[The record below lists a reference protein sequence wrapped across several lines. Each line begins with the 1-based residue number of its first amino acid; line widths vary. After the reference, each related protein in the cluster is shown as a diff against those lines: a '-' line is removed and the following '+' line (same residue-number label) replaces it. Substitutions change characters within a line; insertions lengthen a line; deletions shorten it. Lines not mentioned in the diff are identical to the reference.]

1 SSSEKRLPRRKHH
14 QMESNLHEKQEKAN
28 RIISEAI
35 AKARQRGEK
44 NIPRVMSP
52 ESFPSSSAQYKTHCE
67 REHKGNGKA
76 RTKEKASRK
85 ACIVPSSKSK
95 QKTKIGYVDDFRSLL
110 NQQNAQP
117 IKE

>member
-1 SSSEKRLPRRKHH
+1 
-14 QMESNLHEKQEKAN
+14 MEDKQEKAN

-52 ESFPSSSAQYKTHCE
+52 ESFPSSSSHYKAH
-67 REHKGNGKA
+67 REHKGNGKT
-76 RTKEKASRK
+76 RSKEKVSRK

-95 QKTKIGYVDDFRSLL
+95 QKPKIG
-110 NQQNAQP
+110 
-117 IKE
+117 

>member
-1 SSSEKRLPRRKHH
+1 
-14 QMESNLHEKQEKAN
+14 MESNLQEKQEKAN

-52 ESFPSSSAQYKTHCE
+52 ESFPSSSSQYKTHRD

-76 RTKEKASRK
+76 RLKEKACRK
-85 ACIVPSSKSK
+85 ACIVPSTKPK
-95 QKTKIGYVDDFRSLL
+95 QKAKIGYVVPAVNTAL
-110 NQQNAQP
+110 
-117 IKE
+117 

>member
-1 SSSEKRLPRRKHH
+1 
-14 QMESNLHEKQEKAN
+14 MESNIQDKQEKAN

-52 ESFPSSSAQYKTHCE
+52 ESFPSSSSQHKSHRD

-76 RTKEKASRK
+76 RFKEKACRK
-85 ACIVPSSKSK
+85 ACIVPSSKPK
-95 QKTKIGYVDDFRSLL
+95 QKAKIGYVAAAINTSV
-110 NQQNAQP
+110 
-117 IKE
+117 

>member
-1 SSSEKRLPRRKHH
+1 MDSAH
-14 QMESNLHEKQEKAN
+14 QDKQEKAN

-52 ESFPSSSAQYKTHCE
+52 ESFPSSSSQYKSHHD
-67 REHKGNGKA
+67 REHKGNGKP
-76 RTKEKASRK
+76 RLKAKACRK

-95 QKTKIGYVDDFRSLL
+95 QKAKIGYVPLKPDS
-110 NQQNAQP
+110 
-117 IKE
+117 

>member
-1 SSSEKRLPRRKHH
+1 
-14 QMESNLHEKQEKAN
+14 MESNLQDKQEKAN

-52 ESFPSSSAQYKTHCE
+52 ESFPSSSSQYKTHRD

-76 RTKEKASRK
+76 RLKEKACRK
-85 ACIVPSSKSK
+85 ACIIPSSKSK
-95 QKTKIGYVDDFRSLL
+95 QKAKIGYVVTAINTDL
-110 NQQNAQP
+110 
-117 IKE
+117 

>member
-1 SSSEKRLPRRKHH
+1 
-14 QMESNLHEKQEKAN
+14 MESNLQDKQEKAN

-52 ESFPSSSAQYKTHCE
+52 ESFPSSSSQYKAHRD

-76 RTKEKASRK
+76 RLKEKACRK
-85 ACIVPSSKSK
+85 ACIVPSSKPK
-95 QKTKIGYVDDFRSLL
+95 QKAKIGYVVPAIHTAL
-110 NQQNAQP
+110 
-117 IKE
+117 

>member
-1 SSSEKRLPRRKHH
+1 
-14 QMESNLHEKQEKAN
+14 MESTLHEKQEKAN

-52 ESFPSSSAQYKTHCE
+52 ESFPSSSSQYKAHRD

-76 RTKEKASRK
+76 RSKDKACRK
-85 ACIVPSSKSK
+85 ACIVSSSKSK
-95 QKTKIGYVDDFRSLL
+95 QKPKIG
-110 NQQNAQP
+110 
-117 IKE
+117 

>member
-1 SSSEKRLPRRKHH
+1 
-14 QMESNLHEKQEKAN
+14 MEDKQEKAN

-52 ESFPSSSAQYKTHCE
+52 ESFPSSSSQYKAHRD

-76 RTKEKASRK
+76 RLKEKASRK
-85 ACIVPSSKSK
+85 ACIVPSSKPK
-95 QKTKIGYVDDFRSLL
+95 QKAKIG
-110 NQQNAQP
+110 
-117 IKE
+117 

>member
-1 SSSEKRLPRRKHH
+1 
-14 QMESNLHEKQEKAN
+14 MESNLQDKQEKAN

-52 ESFPSSSAQYKTHCE
+52 ESFPSSSSQYKTH

-76 RTKEKASRK
+76 RFKDKACRK
-85 ACIVPSSKSK
+85 ACIVPSSKPK
-95 QKTKIGYVDDFRSLL
+95 QKAKIGYVVTAIILYCK
-110 NQQNAQP
+110 P
-117 IKE
+117 